1 MRTCTFPVRSLGSA
15 LPAVPDASVLSA
27 WIMSRY
33 GQETD
38 LTTWNIETTISD
50 QLPAVEFPA
59 AGGEF
64 YAGRLSDA
72 FTNVREGKFIRE
84 FDLDLHNIQTDL
96 GLVNSL
102 KKHCWWSLPS
112 PSALDISDGYFG
124 DVEECKD
131 SLSET
136 ICSLCRLMR
145 DAGIRGHILTSKEPE
160 EIELEYFSGKRFLW
174 VVPDDHLETIL
185 DVQRDIVVSREG
197 TALLPDLLDSYEI
210 RKVYVRDPDPESL
223 TAVLRHFDPKYVNVC
238 GVAPEKERATYWQ
251 ELADITVQR
260 DV

>member
-15 LPAVPDASVLSA
+15 LPAVPDIPVLSA
-27 WIMSRY
+27 WIMSRC

-38 LTTWNIETTISD
+38 LTTWNIETTLSD

-64 YAGRLSDA
+64 YADRLSDA
-72 FTNVREGKFIRE
+72 FTNVRDGVFFRE
-84 FDLDLHNIQTDL
+84 FDLDMHTILADVD
-96 GLVNSL
+96 LVNSL

-124 DVEECKD
+124 DAEECKD

-136 ICSLCRLMR
+136 ILSLCRLMR
-145 DAGIRGHILTSKEPE
+145 DSGIRGHILTAEAPE

-185 DVQRDIVVSREG
+185 DVQRDIVISREG
-197 TALLPDLLDSYEI
+197 TARLPELLDSYEI
-210 RKVYVRDPDPESL
+210 RRVYVRDPDAESL
-223 TAVLRHFDPKYVNVC
+223 TAVLRHFDPEYVNVC
-238 GVAPEKERATYWQ
+238 GVAPEAKRAAYWG
-251 ELADITVQR
+251 ELAGISVQR

>member
-15 LPAVPDASVLSA
+15 LPAVPDIPVLSA
-27 WIMSRY
+27 WIMSRC

-38 LTTWNIETTISD
+38 LTTWNIETTLSD
-50 QLPAVEFPA
+50 QLPLVEFPA

-64 YAGRLSDA
+64 YADRLSDA

-84 FDLDLHNIQTDL
+84 FDLDMHTILADV

-112 PSALDISDGYFG
+112 PSALDISDAYFG

-145 DAGIRGHILTSKEPE
+145 DSGIPGHILTAEAPE

-185 DVQRDIVVSREG
+185 DVQRDIVISKEG
-197 TALLPDLLDSYEI
+197 TARLPELLDSYEI
-210 RKVYVRDPDPESL
+210 RRVYVRDPDAESL
-223 TAVLRHFDPKYVNVC
+223 MTVLRHFDPEYVNVC
-238 GVAPEKERATYWQ
+238 GVAPEAERAPYWE
-251 ELADITVQR
+251 ELAGISVRR